1 MGCLSPP
8 LGKTRTNDMLFTS
21 FPRRLSVS
29 LLLALIATGS
39 LVLHL
44 SRDVG
49 AGLPMAAQA
58 DTVAGLTSD

>member
-1 MGCLSPP
+1 
-8 LGKTRTNDMLFTS
+8 MLFTS